1 MNTNEL
7 REAINQKLKTTL
19 DPETGLDIFE
29 MRLVRNLEIEP
40 DGKVRYTI
48 QPSSPQCP
56 VALLIG
62 LSIRQAIQQLEGV
75 TAQEITVVNHAE
87 AEILNNLLNSPLEN

>member
-1 MNTNEL
+1 MNTNDL
-7 REAINQKLKTTL
+7 RDAINEKLKTIL

-62 LSIRQAIQQLEGV
+62 
-75 TAQEITVVNHAE
+75 
-87 AEILNNLLNSPLEN
+87 